1 MRVEPPILELW
12 REQKSS
18 LRSLELWPNKSGNL
32 RLPVKIGAAAIADSE
47 LIVEEHP
54 LFPEWFSAFEHL
66 VKAHAR
72 VKAAGAGALL
82 DLQKELTSAKAAYL
96 SLANELD

>member
-1 MRVEPPILELW
+1 MAGTKILPAQFGVMAQQIREPAPPG
-12 REQKSS
+12 KD
-18 LRSLELWPNKSGNL
+18 
-32 RLPVKIGAAAIADSE
+32 IGAAAIADSE